1 VLHCP
6 EDADDPEGGPGSR
19 KRAKEVRDLKATWR
33 PAGSNATG
41 ADIDATGGGEPAP
54 GGVPPARRAI

>member
-19 KRAKEVRDLKATWR
+19 KRAKEVQDVDWR
-33 PAGSNATG
+33 PAGIYATG
-41 ADIDATGGGEPAP
+41 EDIDATGEDEPAR